1 MEDKDTMTT
10 TPRSQPHRQKPTAV
24 DDRQHKWSN
33 GAMTIS
39 YSSDQYG
46 VAEVHVSVLSQLLI
60 SGGWQPVGNTDV
72 AQ

>member
-1 MEDKDTMTT
+1 MTT
-10 TPRSQPHRQKPTAV
+10 TPRSQPHRQRPATATAV

-60 SGGWQPVGNTDV
+60 SGGWQPVGNTDG